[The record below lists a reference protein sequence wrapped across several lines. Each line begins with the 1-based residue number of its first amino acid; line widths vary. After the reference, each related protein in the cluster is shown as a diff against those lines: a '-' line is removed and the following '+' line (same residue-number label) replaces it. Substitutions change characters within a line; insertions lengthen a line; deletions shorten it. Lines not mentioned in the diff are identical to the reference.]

1 MKEQKVSVVIP
12 CLNEE
17 KHIETCIRSIL
28 ENGYPKEFLEI
39 IVIDGMSSDKTVSI
53 LKKMQ
58 SEFNQIELLVNTK
71 KITPISLNIGLNHAS
86 NAYVLIA
93 SAHSSFD
100 KNYIQALINA
110 LTNTPDAIG
119 VGGPMKTL
127 VKNETPTSCAIQEI
141 LQHRF
146 GVGNSTFRT
155 GSSEKIAVDTVPFGL
170 YKRESLVAI
179 GGYNERLIRNHD
191 MELSKRLSDSGGKIY
206 LIPETSCNY
215 FARES
220 YTQLA
225 SNNYKNGK
233 WNLLTVFITRRF
245 SSLSL
250 RHFIPML
257 FILSLIVPSFL
268 SLLFFPFAYLT
279 ILSILM
285 YLLGIMYFSYTIK
298 SNKTTFF
305 HLFIGFL
312 SLHFSYGAGSLVGLL
327 SIPFIKRS

>member
-28 ENGYPKEFLEI
+28 ENGYPKELLEI
-39 IVIDGMSSDKTVSI
+39 IVIDGLSSDNTLSI

-100 KNYIQALINA
+100 KNYIQVLINA

-127 VKNETPTSCAIQEI
+127 VKNETSTSCAIQEI

-220 YTQLA
+220 YAQLA

-279 ILSILM
+279 LLSILM

-312 SLHFSYGAGSLVGLL
+312 SLHFSYGSGSLVGLL

>member
-1 MKEQKVSVVIP
+1 MEHLKISVVIP

-28 ENGYPKEFLEI
+28 NNGYPKELLEI
-39 IVIDGMSSDKTVSI
+39 IVIDGISTDKTLPI

-58 SEFNQIELLVNTK
+58 SEFGQIEVLVNSK
-71 KITPISLNIGLNHAS
+71 KITPVSLNMGLKHATS
-86 NAYVLIA
+86 PYVLIA

-100 KNYIQALINA
+100 PNYIQVLKDALK
-110 LTNTPDAIG
+110 NTKNAIG

-127 VKNETPTSCAIQEI
+127 VKNETATSCAIQEI

-155 GSSEKIAVDTVPFGL
+155 GSSDKVAVDTVPFGL
-170 YKRESLVAI
+170 YKTQSLLDV
-179 GGYNERLIRNHD
+179 GGYNEKLVRNHD
-191 MELSKRLSDSGGKIY
+191 MELSKRLSEKGGQIY

-220 YTQLA
+220 YAQLA
-225 SNNYKNGK
+225 SNNYNNGK

-257 FILSLIVPSFL
+257 FVLSLIIPSFL
-268 SLLFFPFAYLT
+268 SLLFFPFLYLT
-279 ILSILM
+279 VVSLIM
-285 YLLGIMYFSYTIK
+285 YLLGIIYFSFSIK
-298 SNKTTFF
+298 SKKTSF
-305 HLFIGFL
+305 LYLLVGFI
-312 SLHFSYGAGSLVGLL
+312 SLHLSYGIGSLVGLFN
-327 SIPFIKRS
+327 IPFIKRS

>member
-1 MKEQKVSVVIP
+1 MEDLKISVVIP

-28 ENGYPKEFLEI
+28 ENGYPKELLEI
-39 IVIDGMSSDKTVSI
+39 IVIDGVSSDNTLPI

-58 SEFNQIELLVNTK
+58 SELAQIEVLVNVK
-71 KITPISLNIGLNHAS
+71 KITPVSLNMGLNHAS
-86 NAYVLIA
+86 STYVLIA

-100 KNYIQALINA
+100 TQYIQTLKNA
-110 LTNTPDAIG
+110 LENTPDAIG

-155 GSSEKIAVDTVPFGL
+155 GSSEKVAVDTVPFGL
-170 YKRESLVAI
+170 YKTESLLAV
-179 GGYNERLIRNHD
+179 GGYNERLVRNHD
-191 MELSKRLSDSGGKIY
+191 MELSKRLSENGGRIY

-215 FARES
+215 FARET
-220 YTQLA
+220 YTELA

-257 FILSLIVPSFL
+257 FILSLVVPSGL
-268 SLLFFPFAYLT
+268 SLLFCPFIYLT
-279 ILSILM
+279 LVSLLM
-285 YLLGIMYFSYTIK
+285 YLLGIMYFSLTIK

-305 HLFIGFL
+305 HLFIGFM
-312 SLHFSYGAGSLVGLL
+312 SLHFSYGIGSLIGLFN
-327 SIPFIKRS
+327 IPFIKKS